1 MLPTFVI
8 GLREGMEAALIV
20 GIIAAFLIQ
29 RGQRHAL
36 RPMWFG
42 VGLAVVLCAGAA
54 IILSAIGRSL
64 PLRQRET
71 MEGGLAL
78 VAVTGVT
85 YMIVWM
91 RRHAKELKGTLEENA
106 AQALVAG
113 SVVGLVALAFF
124 AVLREGLETAIFMLA
139 AFQSSSDP
147 AATGSGAV
155 IGVVIA
161 VGLGYAI
168 YRGGIRI
175 NLARFFKVTGFVL
188 VLVAA
193 GLLANAVHAF
203 AEAGVVTA
211 LQGSAF
217 NLSWLVA
224 PGTVRASLLTGMLG
238 LQPVP
243 TTAEVLV
250 WLAYAIPM
258 AAYVLW
264 PQRGRLATATAPASQ
279 AA

>member
-64 PLRQRET
+64 PFRQREM

-78 VAVTGVT
+78 VAVAGVT

-113 SVVGLVALAFF
+113 SAVGLVALAFF

-155 IGVVIA
+155 IGVVMS

-175 NLARFFKVTGFVL
+175 NLARFFKLTGFVL

-258 AAYVLW
+258 GAYVLW
-264 PQRGRLATATAPASQ
+264 PQRSRLAPATAASQ